1 MKMAIGR
8 TSERFA
14 ADLEQL
20 RKESADHIRRSF
32 DSIVTLKDFL
42 SAVSGVQETDEYA
55 RLVAKL
61 DTVERKLSRFEDSL
75 DDRVNRLIR
84 EYEKLKSE
92 VEILAREREF
102 FKTLYELSTM
112 ISSRKDVEVTL
123 SRIVQLVSELLTCDQ
138 AVLQIIGDD
147 RKVLSQYNYS
157 SKSGTAGKFAP
168 SKQISD
174 AVLSTGDPVMIESGN
189 DSDVGCIVCI
199 PLKCDDGVSGLLH
212 TVRMKGPF
220 VRSEMELLKTLSE
233 KIWPSIESYFDL
245 KKSGNTCTISS
256 EELRQKFQFD
266 EIIGNSPEM
275 AQVLAIIGDVAETE
289 SAVLIEGES
298 GTGKELLARALHF
311 NSKRKDNPFVTI
323 NCAAIPETLLESE
336 LFGYEKG
343 AFTGA
348 VARKPGRFEQANGGT
363 VFLDEIGDLPPL
375 LQVKLLRFLQS
386 HEFEPLGSTGVK
398 VADVRIISAT
408 KKNLAKMVESGE
420 FRDDLFYRI
429 NVIAVKLP
437 PLVER
442 SGEIELLAQHFIKK
456 YAVKNNRAINGIDD
470 TATAYLNGY
479 DFPGNVRELENIIE
493 RAVVLCKGEIIT
505 ANELPDQVKGKG
517 GDRSLTPEN
526 IKELNALKRRLWR
539 EAISP
544 LEANFVLRL
553 LEKSNGNISEA
564 ARLGGLHRKQLQRI
578 LKRNKL
584 GLTEKN
590 EEKTDQTPQK

>member
-8 TSERFA
+8 TSEKFA

-42 SAVSGVQETDEYA
+42 SAVSGVQESDEYA
-55 RLVAKL
+55 RLVTKL
-61 DTVERKLSRFEDSL
+61 DFVERKLSRFEDTL
-75 DDRVNRLIR
+75 NERVARLIR
-84 EYEKLKSE
+84 EYDKLKSE
-92 VEILAREREF
+92 ADTLAREREF
-102 FKTLYELSTM
+102 FRTLYDLSTM
-112 ISSRKDVEVTL
+112 IFSRKDSEITL
-123 SRIVQLVSELLTCDQ
+123 SHLVQSVSELLSCDQ
-138 AVLQIIGDD
+138 AILQIIGDGGE
-147 RKVLSQYNYS
+147 VLSQYSYPTKNM
-157 SKSGTAGKFAP
+157 GAGKFTP
-168 SKQISD
+168 SKQISE
-174 AVLSTGDPVMIESGN
+174 AVISTGDPVMIESVN
-189 DSDVGCIVCI
+189 DSNLGCVVCI
-199 PLKCDDGVSGLLH
+199 PLKCDDAVSGLLH
-212 TVRMKGPF
+212 TVRSKGPF
-220 VRSEMELLKTLSE
+220 VKSEMDLLKTLSE
-233 KIWPSIESYFDL
+233 KIWPSIESYLDL
-245 KKSGNTCTISS
+245 KKTTSSCCIST
-256 EELRQKFQFD
+256 EELRRKFQFD

-275 AQVLAIIGDVAETE
+275 AEVLAIIGDVAESE

-363 VFLDEIGDLPPL
+363 VFLDEIGDLPAL

-408 KKNLAKMVESGE
+408 KKDLGKMVESGE

-437 PLVER
+437 HLMDR
-442 SGEIELLAQHFIKK
+442 TGEIEVLAQHFIKK
-456 YAVKNNRAINGIDD
+456 YALKNNRSISGIDD
-470 TATAYLNGY
+470 TALAYLKGY

-505 ANELPDQVKGKG
+505 STELPEQVKRK
-517 GDRSLTPEN
+517 GDRSQLPES
-526 IKELNALKRRLWR
+526 IKELNALKRRLWN
-539 EAISP
+539 ETISP
-544 LEANFVLRL
+544 VEANFVLRL

-584 GLTEKN
+584 GMPEKS
-590 EEKTDQTPQK
+590 EEKQPNSD